1 VSVLIADSVESGRR
15 TLEDYSRANY
25 GLPLKE
31 LETIQAVTAGPPE
44 HVASHLR
51 RYIAAGA
58 RHLVCR
64 IAAASLKSQRDQ
76 LEQLAGLFPLLRRHP

>member
-31 LETIQAVTAGPPE
+31 LETIQAVTASPPE

-76 LEQLAGLFPLLRRHP
+76 LAGLFPLLRRHP